1 MERFRKLAHVIW
13 ECKYHIIW
21 CPKYRYKVL
30 EGGVRKTVD
39 EILESFCSW
48 KKIKILEKNVQ
59 ADHVHLVLS
68 FPPKY
73 SISFVVGYLKGKSA
87 IHVFNRHGKL
97 KRRYWGRHFWAQGYC
112 VSSVGL
118 DEEKIR
124 KYVRWQ
130 LERDKRMDQLY
141 MLST

>member
-1 MERFRKLAHVIW
+1 MERFKKLSHVIW
-13 ECKYHIIW
+13 ECKYHIVW

-39 EILESFCSW
+39 EILESLCEW
-48 KKIKILEKNVQ
+48 KKIEILEKNVQ
-59 ADHVHLVLS
+59 IDHVHLVLS

-87 IHVFNRHGKL
+87 IQVFNRHVKL

-112 VSSVGL
+112 VSTVGL

-130 LERDKRMDQLY
+130 LERDRRMDQLD
-141 MLST
+141 LLGT